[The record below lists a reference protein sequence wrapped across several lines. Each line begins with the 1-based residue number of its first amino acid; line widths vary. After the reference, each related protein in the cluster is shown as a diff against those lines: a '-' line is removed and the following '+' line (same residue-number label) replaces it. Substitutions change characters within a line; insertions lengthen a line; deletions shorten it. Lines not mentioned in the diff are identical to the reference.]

1 MKNWIKYLFLIIL
14 LAAWGTFLVNEDYF
28 GGSLGEIVRLNKPCS
43 KPIEYSIGEVDQK
56 FGISKDEVLKN
67 ALEAEKVWET
77 EAQRELFKY
86 NPDAEFKI
94 NLIFDERQQS
104 TNESIKLEE
113 SLEKL
118 DVAHDSTLQEY
129 DLLKENYGK
138 RLEEYNK
145 DVNEYEERIKKYNKE
160 VAYWNSRGGATKE
173 EYKKL
178 EKEKKELK
186 IMYENLEKER
196 KAINAL
202 ASQAN
207 QTAEKQNQIVN
218 KYNSSLATYKNR
230 FGESREFEK
239 GVYNGQ
245 AINIYEFREVED
257 LRMTITHEFG
267 HALGIDHLNDPS
279 SIMYYLMGEQDLEN
293 PKLTEEDISALK
305 NICKLK

>member
-1 MKNWIKYLFLIIL
+1 MKNWIKYLFLVIL
-14 LAAWGTFLVNEDYF
+14 LAVWGTFLVNKDYF
-28 GGSLGEIVRLNKPCS
+28 RGSLGEITGFNKPCS

-56 FGISKDEVLKN
+56 FGIPKDDVLKN
-67 ALEAEKVWET
+67 ALESEKVWEA
-77 EAQRELFKY
+77 EVQRELFKY
-86 NPDAEFKI
+86 NPQAEFKI

-104 TNESIKLEE
+104 TNESVKLEE
-113 SLEKL
+113 NLEKL

-129 DLLKENYGK
+129 NLLKEKYSK

-145 DVNEYEERIKKYNKE
+145 SVDEYEKRIKEYNKD
-160 VAYWNSRGGATKE
+160 VAYWNSRGGATEE

-186 IMYENLEKER
+186 TMYENLEKER

-207 QTAEKQNQIVN
+207 QTAEKQNQLAN
-218 KYNSSLATYKNR
+218 NYNSSLETYKSK

-239 GVYNGQ
+239 GVYSGQ
-245 AINIYEFREVED
+245 AINIYEFRETDD
-257 LRMTITHEFG
+257 LKMTIIHEFG
-267 HALGIDHLNDPS
+267 HALGIDHLNNPT

-305 NICKLK
+305 NVCKIK